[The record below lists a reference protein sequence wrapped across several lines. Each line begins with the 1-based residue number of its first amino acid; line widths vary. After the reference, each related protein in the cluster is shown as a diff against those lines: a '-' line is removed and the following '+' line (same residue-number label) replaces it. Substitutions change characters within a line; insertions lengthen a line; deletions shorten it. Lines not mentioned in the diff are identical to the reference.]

1 MTTPILDFVRSYAES
16 GTARFHMPGHKGTG
30 PLGCESLDI
39 TEISGADELF
49 CADGIIAES
58 EKNASELFGSYKTL
72 YSTEGSSLAIRAML
86 ALAISDTPYG
96 ERPLILATRNAH
108 KVFIYS
114 AALLDFDIEWLYPKA
129 PSHICSCSV
138 SADEVRNAIANMD
151 RRPVALYV
159 TSPDY
164 LGGMCDIKGL
174 SEVCRQLGILLLV
187 DNAHGAYLN
196 FLDTPM
202 HPMALGA
209 DMCCDS
215 AHKTLPVL
223 TGGAYL
229 HIAHSASRYADM
241 AKDKMALFA
250 STSPSY
256 LTLASLDACN
266 AYLDGEYRGALS
278 YAILR
283 IDKIKA
289 LARERKIPIL
299 DGEPSKL
306 TVCIAKC
313 GYTEKQFR
321 RMLKESCIEAE
332 FIDSDYAVFML
343 NEKNSE
349 SDFSRLEGFILNLP
363 LCEDIKKEAP
373 IFSAPRQKIS
383 VREAML
389 ARSES
394 VPVSSSV
401 GRICATPSVS
411 CPPAVPLVISGE
423 VICEA
428 TVSGLQALG
437 IERIQVVKE

>member
-1 MTTPILDFVRSYAES
+1 MKTLILDFVRGYAES
-16 GTARFHMPGHKGTG
+16 DTARFHMPGHKGTG

-108 KVFIYS
+108 KAFIYS
-114 AALLDFDIEWLYPKA
+114 AALLDFDIEWLYPKN

-138 SADEVRNAIANMD
+138 SADEVKIAITNMD

-174 SEVCRQLGILLLV
+174 SEVCRELGVLLLV

-229 HIAHSASRYADM
+229 HIAHRASRFADM

-266 AYLDGEYRGALS
+266 AYLDGEYRGGLS
-278 YAILR
+278 SAILR
-283 IDKIKA
+283 IEKIKA

-299 DGEPSKL
+299 EGEPSKL

-313 GYTEKQFR
+313 GYTEEQFR

-349 SDFSRLEGFILNLP
+349 SDFSQLEGFILALP
-363 LCEDIKKEAP
+363 LCEAIKKEP
-373 IFSAPRQKIS
+373 LTFSAPRQKIS

-389 ARSES
+389 AKSES
-394 VPVSSSV
+394 VPVEKAL

-423 VICEA
+423 EIDEN
-428 TVSGLQALG
+428 TISALKWLG
-437 IERIQVVKE
+437 VKAIRVTK

>member
-1 MTTPILDFVRSYAES
+1 MKTPILDFVRGYAES
-16 GTARFHMPGHKGTG
+16 DTARFHMPGHKGTG

-108 KVFIYS
+108 KAFIYS
-114 AALLDFDIEWLYPKA
+114 AALLDFDIEWLYPKT

-138 SADEVRNAIANMD
+138 SADEVKIAIANMD

-174 SEVCRQLGILLLV
+174 SEVCRELGVLLLV

-196 FLDTPM
+196 FLDTTM

-229 HIAHSASRYADM
+229 HIAHSASRFADM

-266 AYLDGEYRGALS
+266 AYLDGEYRGGLS
-278 YAILR
+278 SAILR
-283 IDKIKA
+283 IEKIKA

-299 DGEPSKL
+299 EGEPSKL
-306 TVCIAKC
+306 TLSIAEC
-313 GYTEKQFR
+313 GYTEAKLR
-321 RMLKESCIEAE
+321 RMLALYSVEAE
-332 FIDSDYAVFML
+332 FVDNDYAVFML

-349 SDFSRLEGFILNLP
+349 RDFSRLENFILALP
-363 LCEDIKKEAP
+363 LREPIKRDTPVLSVPK
-373 IFSAPRQKIS
+373 RKIS
-383 VREAML
+383 TREAML
-389 ARSES
+389 SKSES
-394 VPVSSSV
+394 VPVEKAL

-423 VICEA
+423 EIDEN
-428 TVSGLQALG
+428 TISALKWLG
-437 IERIQVVKE
+437 VKAIRVTK